1 MVFYCGAMPTTNRPP
16 PPYGNPVFPVQP
28 RTVART
34 VGSQNHSTEIGNIRH
49 PFVSFSCP
57 PLCFDQTMPCNV
69 CHPKNA
75 ETVAFLSLAESDH
88 CTLRQ
93 KHSDCAEDWVI
104 CELCVRQARPNP
116 FFGSL
121 SSRFATSTSTTTA
134 AITATDTATSSA
146 TTTATRAVPVK
157 PVKPLRKAKKEK
169 TLKTITVDDCD
180 TLCLRVHYPAG
191 EWLDSKICGTQLF
204 FCCL

>member
-1 MVFYCGAMPTTNRPP
+1 MLLTR
-16 PPYGNPVFPVQP
+16 
-28 RTVART
+28 
-34 VGSQNHSTEIGNIRH
+34 
-49 PFVSFSCP
+49 
-57 PLCFDQTMPCNV
+57 LCLVMY
-69 CHPKNA
+69 
-75 ETVAFLSLAESDH
+75 VAFLSLAESDR

-116 FFGSL
+116 FFGST
-121 SSRFATSTSTTTA
+121 SSRTTTA
-134 AITATDTATSSA
+134 ATTATNTATSSA
-146 TTTATRAVPVK
+146 TTTATRDVPVKPVK

-169 TLKTITVDDCD
+169 TLKNITVDDCD

-204 FCCL
+204 FCCLRLCPMHVMCTFNAEKAPEKAPEAPEKAPEKVPGVGIEPMNPQLGVHACTSSGVTCLC